1 MNLLFIPAL
10 LEGDYRT
17 FFIKL
22 SLVLALW
29 IIVVVGVSVD
39 LKTGIAASKRL
50 GCFKTTS
57 KGLRQSFKKLT
68 EYFNYLTIGLL
79 FDMVLSYLTTLTDL
93 CSLFGLFKI
102 PLFTIFIVVALL
114 IIEFISVKENNEKG
128 QKALVTPELVNKA
141 LDLISALG
149 PDKMKAVA
157 EILKIKE
164 KEK

>member
-22 SLVLALW
+22 SLVIGMWVL
-29 IIVVVGVSVD
+29 VVIAASVD
-39 LKTGIAASKRL
+39 LRTGIKASKRL

-57 KGLRQSFKKLT
+57 KGLRQSLKKVS
-68 EYFNYLTIGLL
+68 EYFTYLTIALL
-79 FDMVLSYLTTLTDL
+79 FDVVLSYLTTITDI
-93 CSLFGLFKI
+93 CSVFGLFKI
-102 PLFTIFIVVALL
+102 PLFTIIVMAIIL

-128 QKALVTPELVNKA
+128 QKAVLTPELVNKA
-141 LDLISALG
+141 LELIAALG